1 MELKINVANP
11 DAITYSTEELGFTIL
26 GGIRLDG
33 LDRMRVTMKI
43 EVINRKLQHY
53 LNNPELANL
62 ALRHNLDLY
71 NDVHVEKLIRKAAER
86 LEVGTSQLAKAIA
99 DITSQL
105 ELYRLQQIEQQQKAK
120 GEKIKLLTDEERK
133 AAIEFLQAPNLMQR
147 TNELIG
153 KSGVIGEMMNRLLMY
168 LIFTSRKTASPLHI
182 ISFGS
187 SGAGKSHLQ
196 EKVGELIPTE
206 DKIEITT
213 LSENAFYYF
222 GQTELRHK
230 LILIEDMD
238 GAEAVLYPLRELKSK
253 KRITKT
259 FTIKDK
265 NGATKTIHLT
275 VEGPV
280 TIAGCTTQ
288 ESVYEDNANR
298 SFLIYIDESNEQDE
312 AVMMYQRK
320 RSAGSINVYEEQTI
334 KAFLQNTQ
342 RVLQPITVRNPY
354 AELLKIPTEVFK
366 PRRTNAHYLA
376 FIEAATFYHQYQR
389 EQKVDEAT
397 GEIYIETTLEDIAEA
412 NKLMKEILLRKSDE
426 LIGACR
432 NYFERLKQMLQ
443 EQKQTTFTNR
453 EIRKQLRLPGT
464 TVRRYHSELL
474 QNGYIKLA
482 ESKKKKG
489 YLYEI
494 VSYEEYEQLQ
504 QSIVTVLDEILTTVK
519 ATKPPVSQNGN
530 GSMKRKAAK
539 ALSEVSQ

>member
-259 FTIKDK
+259 VTIKDK